1 MLEIK
6 IKILKN
12 KGLNISYN
20 YDDTKAN
27 EEEKILQQRIR
38 EAIFKTL
45 FSETL
50 EKQLDELNYNST
62 KKTKKGE

>member
-12 KGLNISYN
+12 KGLNVGYDYN
-20 YDDTKAN
+20 DTKAN
-27 EEEKILQQRIR
+27 EEEKILQQKIR
-38 EAIFKTL
+38 EAIFTTL
-45 FSETL
+45 LNETV
-50 EKQLDELNYNST
+50 EKQLDELNYNLT

>member
-27 EEEKILQQRIR
+27 EDEKILQQRIR